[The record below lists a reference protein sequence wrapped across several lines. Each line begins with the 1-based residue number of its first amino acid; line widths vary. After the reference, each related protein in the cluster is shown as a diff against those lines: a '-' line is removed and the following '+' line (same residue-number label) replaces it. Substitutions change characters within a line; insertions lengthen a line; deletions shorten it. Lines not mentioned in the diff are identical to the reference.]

1 MYQSSNINVET
12 VDSFQGNEADVV
24 IFCTTR
30 AVKRTNFF
38 KDSRRINVAL
48 SRAKKELIILGSM
61 NYFNSYHKD
70 DSCLPKL
77 AEYIYKN
84 GNVIIDSMCAE
95 IKRKFSVKNR
105 QIILS
110 LDEIAIPSSY
120 YMEEIK
126 NSEVQR
132 NIDDY
137 IRNNDFSAPLKV
149 KKQFMQYLLIGD
161 FSQYRAATELGV
173 SDIRCVVV
181 N

>member
-1 MYQSSNINVET
+1 
-12 VDSFQGNEADVV
+12 
-24 IFCTTR
+24 
-30 AVKRTNFF
+30 
-38 KDSRRINVAL
+38 
-48 SRAKKELIILGSM
+48 
-61 NYFNSYHKD
+61 
-70 DSCLPKL
+70 
-77 AEYIYKN
+77 
-84 GNVIIDSMCAE
+84 
-95 IKRKFSVKNR
+95 
-105 QIILS
+105 
-110 LDEIAIPSSY
+110 
-120 YMEEIK
+120 MEEIK